1 MDKLKR
7 QLIAWLISKL
17 LGDDSKFIIISIK
30 KKELHKLIHNKSSSL
45 DVHQY
50 DIPQFASKEII
61 LNISKIFN
69 ENEVMLDRFT
79 YEAEHNINC

>member
-45 DVHQY
+45 DVHHY

-61 LNISKIFN
+61 LNINFYFIFLRSCILKN
-69 ENEVMLDRFT
+69 YN
-79 YEAEHNINC
+79 AELFID